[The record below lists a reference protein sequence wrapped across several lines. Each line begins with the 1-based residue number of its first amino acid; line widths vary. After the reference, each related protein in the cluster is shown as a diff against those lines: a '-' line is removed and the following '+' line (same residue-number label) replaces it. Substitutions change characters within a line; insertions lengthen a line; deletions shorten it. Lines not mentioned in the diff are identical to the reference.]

1 MARRNID
8 NTRLFNELLN
18 LEPEYYKSTV
28 KPEYFDMIREEW
40 RKCLLRYNIRF
51 SPTSFHYNRKHDR
64 IELDYGRSRQKEELF
79 ISKDIPKIN
88 LKG

>member
-1 MARRNID
+1 
-8 NTRLFNELLN
+8 
-18 LEPEYYKSTV
+18 
-28 KPEYFDMIREEW
+28 MIREEW

-64 IELDYGRSRQKEELF
+64 IELDSGRSRQKEELF